1 MIGPPVACIERVVT
15 LAGRHSSISALFF
28 ALACTSPQ
36 ADGGGGNGA
45 GGLPSGGAAGSQVAG
60 NGPAGT
66 AGSVVGTGGSGAA
79 AGAGATAGSGAGAGV
94 GASGAGAG
102 GAGSGGAMG
111 SGGSGAR
118 PCNLTTW
125 PTAVG
130 ATEDLSETLMVSG
143 VMDGGMKR
151 YRGVGALGTSGQGE
165 DQPALM
171 RLADGA
177 TLQNVIIGA
186 PAADGIH
193 CDGNCTLY
201 NVWWE
206 DVGEDAAT
214 LDGESST
221 QTMTIE
227 CAGARQAEDKVF
239 QHNGPGTMIL
249 RHITVDD
256 FSKVYRSC
264 GNCLEQYERHVILD
278 DITARNGSTIVG
290 INENYGDTADF
301 SNIVIYP
308 APRGTDV
315 CVLYQGNDTGAEPS
329 IVGDGPDPT
338 HCRYEESDIDER

>member
-1 MIGPPVACIERVVT
+1 M
-15 LAGRHSSISALFF
+15 
-28 ALACTSPQ
+28 
-36 ADGGGGNGA
+36 
-45 GGLPSGGAAGSQVAG
+45 
-60 NGPAGT
+60 
-66 AGSVVGTGGSGAA
+66 
-79 AGAGATAGSGAGAGV
+79 
-94 GASGAGAG
+94 G
-102 GAGSGGAMG
+102 GAGSGGMAGLGGMG
-111 SGGSGAR
+111 AL
-118 PCNLTTW
+118 PCNLTW

-130 ATEDLSETLMVSG
+130 TPQDLSETMMVSG
-143 VMDGGMKR
+143 VFDGGMRR
-151 YRGVGALGTSGQGE
+151 YRGVGALGTAGQGE
-165 DQPALM
+165 DQPPLM
-171 RLADGA
+171 RLAPGSV
-177 TLQNVIIGA
+177 LQNVIIGA

-193 CDGNCTLY
+193 CDGSCTLY

-214 LDGESST
+214 LEGESST

-249 RHITVDD
+249 RHITVED

-278 DITARNGSTIVG
+278 DITAREGSTIVG

-308 APRGTDV
+308 APRGTTV
-315 CVLYQGNDTGAEPS
+315 CVLYEANDTGAEPS
-329 IVGDGPDPT
+329 IVGDGPDPM